1 MLQTITQTPKP
12 MQVQVCTND
21 CAFAVLEKAQ
31 HLVTECM
38 LEQDPTASNYFV
50 QIANIYRDLVQAYY
64 AHAEEDLVPV
74 SAITDAI
81 VEHLVYTEDAGL
93 YTELVAN
100 TDLSAIDINDLTYL
114 SN

>member
-38 LEQDPTASNYFV
+38 LEQDPTASNYFI

-74 SAITDAI
+74 SAITNAI

>member
-1 MLQTITQTPKP
+1 MLQTITKQAEP

-31 HLVTECM
+31 HLVTDCM
-38 LEQDPTASNYFV
+38 LEQDPTASNYFI

-64 AHAEEDLVPV
+64 AYADEDLVPV

-93 YTELVAN
+93 FTELVAN
-100 TDLSAIDINDLTYL
+100 TDLATLNIDDLVYL